1 MGKGSSRPPAP
12 DYAAMY
18 RAQAAAAEAEKQRVQ
33 GVRNADAERFLG
45 SNAITDEWRQGIFDQ
60 SNLARDAQV
69 GSLNTTLEGTLQD
82 IRQRNAARGLG
93 ASSSGAGILGQ
104 ARGFAESSRG
114 DIFDTAR
121 RRAEDR
127 ISDQQRFLNNAA
139 SDIRGGRDFESARE
153 GFRADMSDANNRF
166 EANLSGA
173 KSGDQRNAAFRNFE
187 TDRRLAAARFQES
200 VNQFGQ
206 QGTMAAALGTAPK
219 TTDKE
224 SAGQVGG
231 GGFSPTLT

>member
-1 MGKGSSRPPAP
+1 MGKKSSRPPAP

-33 GVRNADAERFLG
+33 GVRNADADRVLG

-60 SNLARDAQV
+60 SNLARDAQASTL
-69 GSLNTTLEGTLQD
+69 GQTLEGTLQD

-93 ASSSGAGILGQ
+93 ASSSGSGILGQ
-104 ARGFAESSRG
+104 ARGFADASRS
-114 DIFDTAR
+114 DIFNTAR

-139 SDIRGGRDFESARE
+139 SDIRSGRDFESARA

-166 EANLSGA
+166 EANLQSA
-173 KSGDQRNAAFRNFE
+173 KGGDQRNAAFRNFE
-187 TDRRLAAARFQES
+187 TDRRLAASRFQES

-206 QGTMAAALGTAPK
+206 QGTLAAALGTAPK

-231 GGFSPTLT
+231 GFSPTLT

>member
-1 MGKGSSRPPAP
+1 MGKKSAPAP
-12 DYAAMY
+12 PDPMIAY
-18 RAQAAAAEAEKQRVQ
+18 RAQMAAQAAEKERIQNE
-33 GVRNADAERFLG
+33 RNADAERFLG

-104 ARGFAESSRG
+104 ARGFADASRS
-114 DIFDTAR
+114 DIFNTAR

-139 SDIRGGRDFESARE
+139 SDIRSGRDFESARA

-187 TDRRLAAARFQES
+187 SDRRLAAAKFKES
-200 VNQFGQ
+200 VNQFGS
-206 QGTMAAALGTAPK
+206 QGTLAAALGTAPK
-219 TTDKE
+219 TSDEE

-231 GGFSPTLT
+231 GFSPTLT